1 MVDYLK
7 DAYEVSIRRACQ
19 VAAAPRSSYHYHPRL
34 DRQEH
39 LRGRL
44 KDLAY
49 SRVIYGYRRLHILLQ
64 REGWQVNHK
73 RIYRLY
79 TEEGLTLKRRRPKR
93 HKSAVPRNVRIE
105 PKGINDVWTMDFM
118 SDQLADSRRFR
129 ILTMLDVYTRE
140 NLALIAGQSF
150 RGEDVAAILS
160 RIVEE
165 RDTPEYIH
173 CDNGCE
179 FTSKVMDQWAWLNN
193 VRLDFSRPGK
203 PTENAYIESF
213 NGRVRQECLNQH
225 WFTTM
230 DEVQRILDIWRVNYN
245 LERPHSSLGN
255 QSPLEFASSS
265 CKNGKPVNS
274 LNALELT
281 I

>member
-1 MVDYLK
+1 MAGYLRE
-7 DAYEVSIRRACQ
+7 AYEVSIRRACE
-19 VAAAPRSSYHYHPRL
+19 VATVPRSSYQYHPRL

-39 LRGRL
+39 LRVRL

-49 SRVIYGYRRLHILLQ
+49 SRVSYGYRRLHILLQ

-79 TEEGLTLKRRRPKR
+79 TEQGLTLKRRKPKR
-93 HKSAVPRNVRIE
+93 SKSAVPRNVRIK
-105 PKGINDVWTMDFM
+105 PKGINNVWTMDFM
-118 SDQLADSRRFR
+118 SDQLADGRRFR
-129 ILTMLDVYTRE
+129 VLTVLDVYTRE
-140 NLALIAGQSF
+140 CLALVAGQSI
-150 RGEDVAAILS
+150 RGTDVAAVLS

-165 RDTPEYIH
+165 RETPEYIH

-179 FTSKVMDQWAWLNN
+179 FTSRAMDQWAWLNN

-230 DEVQRILDIWRVNYN
+230 DEVQRILDLWKVNYN

-255 QSPLEFASSS
+255 QSPWEFASSS
-265 CKNGKPVNS
+265 CKNGKPINI

-281 I
+281 V

>member
-1 MVDYLK
+1 
-7 DAYEVSIRRACQ
+7 
-19 VAAAPRSSYHYHPRL
+19 
-34 DRQEH
+34 
-39 LRGRL
+39 
-44 KDLAY
+44 
-49 SRVIYGYRRLHILLQ
+49 
-64 REGWQVNHK
+64 
-73 RIYRLY
+73 
-79 TEEGLTLKRRRPKR
+79 
-93 HKSAVPRNVRIE
+93 
-105 PKGINDVWTMDFM
+105 M

-129 ILTMLDVYTRE
+129 ILTLLDVYTRE
-140 NLALIAGQSF
+140 CLALMADRSI
-150 RGEDVAAILS
+150 RGSDVVAVLS
-160 RIVEE
+160 GIVEE
-165 RDTPEYIH
+165 RETPEYIH
-173 CDNGCE
+173 CDNGSE

-203 PTENAYIESF
+203 PTDNAYIESF

-230 DEVQRILDIWRVNYN
+230 DEVQRILDIWKVNYN

-265 CKNGKPVNS
+265 CKNGKPVNT

>member
-1 MVDYLK
+1 
-7 DAYEVSIRRACQ
+7 
-19 VAAAPRSSYHYHPRL
+19 
-34 DRQEH
+34 
-39 LRGRL
+39 
-44 KDLAY
+44 
-49 SRVIYGYRRLHILLQ
+49 
-64 REGWQVNHK
+64 
-73 RIYRLY
+73 
-79 TEEGLTLKRRRPKR
+79 
-93 HKSAVPRNVRIE
+93 
-105 PKGINDVWTMDFM
+105 M
-118 SDQLADSRRFR
+118 SDQLVDSRRFR

-140 NLALIAGQSF
+140 NLALIAGHSF

-160 RIVEE
+160 KIVEE

-173 CDNGCE
+173 CDNRCE

-230 DEVQRILDIWRVNYN
+230 DEVQRILDIWRVNYT
-245 LERPHSSLGN
+245 LEHPHSSLGN

-265 CKNGKPVNS
+265 CKNGKPVNT